1 MENKDFILIENLL
14 NSHIEQISK
23 IRLVPDII
31 NNMHKTQMQYL
42 EAYKNL
48 QIANFD
54 NVFNKINFDNVF
66 NKINFEKI
74 LVPRFPDKIQST
86 ISKLV
91 DVFTFRD
98 INILGLSNE
107 FQRTISILTDVFT
120 FRNINIP
127 MLQYKEIISNSIDE
141 ALLKLKENKDINLEN
156 IDKNDIEE
164 FKNDLEEIHKENVIS
179 LNWQQKIFDVYKKWS
194 EKNPI
199 IALILSI
206 VVTAIISFYV
216 GLLLPVRKDASSNSQ
231 IINQTTINNITI
243 IGDVK
248 YYYEVETKDNEGNI
262 INGYVSKRKYNKLK
276 SNKTVQK

>member
-14 NSHIEQISK
+14 NSRIEQISK

-31 NNMHKTQMQYL
+31 NNMHKTQIQYL

-48 QIANFD
+48 PIA
-54 NVFNKINFDNVF
+54 NFDNVF

-74 LVPRFPDKIQST
+74 LIPRFSDEIQST

-91 DVFTFRD
+91 DVLTFRD

-107 FQRTISILTDVFT
+107 FQRTISMLTNVFT

-127 MLQYKEIISNSIDE
+127 MLQYKEIISNSINE
-141 ALLKLKENKDINLEN
+141 ALLKLEENKDINLEN
-156 IDKNDIEE
+156 IDKNEIEE
-164 FKNDLEEIHKENVIS
+164 LKNDLEEIHKENVIS
-179 LNWQQKIFDVYKKWS
+179 LNWQQKIFDVYKKWAK
-194 EKNPI
+194 KNPI
-199 IALILSI
+199 IALILS
-206 VVTAIISFYV
+206 VVVPAIISFYI

-231 IINQTTINNITI
+231 IINKTIINNITI
-243 IGDVK
+243 INDVK

-262 INGYVSKRKYNKLK
+262 INGYVSKRKYNQLK
-276 SNKTVQK
+276 SNKTFQK